1 MKNNKSW
8 FLKELQNNLKY
19 SKEECEKIET
29 ILENH
34 FILTKNGLE
43 EARKEIEDVLLLTEE
58 ESREIINICDTI
70 LKSEIKN
77 KIKHP
82 FKN

>member
-1 MKNNKSW
+1 MKKNKSW
-8 FLKELQNNLKY
+8 FLKELQNRLKY
-19 SKEECEKIET
+19 SKEECEKIAT
-29 ILENH
+29 ILETS

-43 EARKEIEDVLLLTEE
+43 EARKKIERTLSLTED
-58 ESREIINICDTI
+58 ESKEVIYVCDMI

-77 KIKHP
+77 KMRHP